1 MASTTV
7 RIPYARRRWPLVAIG
22 LIVAAFV
29 LLTFLSNFYVDL
41 LWYREVQLSQVFWT
55 RIWAQAGLASA
66 FFVTFFAM
74 LLVNLYV
81 TRRLAPRVVALT
93 PEQEIVERFREN
105 VEPYL
110 RWAIP
115 LGAAVLSIF
124 VGLAASGHWQ
134 EFLLWRSRGDIVFG
148 NPEGLFDRDPAFY
161 VFTLP
166 WLKYLQS
173 WLFGS
178 LVGITVIV
186 GIGHFL
192 QGGIRPQAVG
202 LADKVDPQVRAH
214 LSVLLGLILLAR
226 AWGYYL
232 ARFDLLTS
240 ERGVV
245 HGASYT
251 DVNAQLPALTFLTI
265 VAVICALL
273 FFVNARYRV
282 WSLPIIA
289 VGLLL
294 VVSILLGTAYPA
306 FIQQF
311 RVAPNEQQYELEYI
325 EQNIA
330 GTRRAFGLDDIRLEE
345 GPFESRVSAPDIEA
359 NEATVSNI
367 RLWRPA
373 VLKENFQTV
382 QRIRQYY
389 EFEDVDVDRYDMS
402 DGQRRVLMVS
412 GREVSQ
418 EGISADAQ
426 TWQNRHLVYTHGFG
440 AVAAQV
446 NSITADGA
454 PVLTLED
461 LPPEGEPVTEQPR
474 IYYGEVHDPADADF
488 VVVNS
493 LTDELDYEGATGETP
508 FTYDGDGGIELGGLF
523 RRAVFAWRF
532 RDTNLLISGQVQ
544 AESRILINRSIAERA
559 AAPLPFLSF
568 DADPYLAMTDSGYVW
583 IWDAYTTSAGY
594 PYSQS
599 LDMAEATAGLLGPQE
614 VNYIRNS
621 VKAVVDAYDGSVTYY
636 ADLSEPI
643 MQVWDRAFPDV
654 FTPIEQASDE
664 LQSHF
669 RYPENLFQAQAFHFA
684 NYHVVDPA
692 GFYRKQDFWEIPA
705 DPTLQPAGTLTAAS
719 TPDPGA
725 SGRKLLPSYLLMRL
739 PDEDEERFH
748 LVVPFQPENRLN
760 MVGWMAANSDPDGYG
775 ELVAFTFP
783 SGQDVDGPGLVFS
796 RINSDQEFSAARTL
810 LGTGGSEVQFGD
822 LLTIPI
828 EDSILYV
835 LPMYVR
841 ANQEAAVPELK
852 LVMVVNGSSVS
863 VANSLSEAIEDATG
877 AATGGGEPGGE
888 PPPDGGTGTV
898 GQQVQQLLTQAVD
911 HFVAAEAALRNGD
924 LATYQSELE
933 QAQALVERANELAA
947 GSSTEPSP
955 SASPSPT
962 P

>member
-1 MASTTV
+1 MATTV
-7 RIPYARRRWPLVAIG
+7 RIPYARRRWPIV
-22 LIVAAFV
+22 LIAVVVAAFI
-29 LLTFLSNFYVDL
+29 LLTFLSNVYVDI
-41 LWYREVQLSQVFWT
+41 LWYREVGLQQIFWT
-55 RIWAQAGLASA
+55 RIWAQVGLASA
-66 FFVTFFAM
+66 FFVTFFA
-74 LLVNLYV
+74 LLMVNLYV
-81 TRRLAPRVVALT
+81 TRRLAPKVVALT

-115 LGAAVLSIF
+115 LGAAVLSLF

-134 EFLLWRSRGDIVFG
+134 EFLLWRSSDGIVFG
-148 NPEGLFDRDPAFY
+148 NPEGQFDRDPAFY

-173 WLFGS
+173 WLFVS
-178 LVGITVIV
+178 LVGVTVIV
-186 GIGHFL
+186 AVGHFL
-192 QGGIRPQAVG
+192 QGGIRPQAAG
-202 LADKVDPQVRAH
+202 LSDKVDPRVRAH
-214 LSVLLGLILLAR
+214 LSVLLGLILLAK

-232 ARFDLLTS
+232 GRFDLLTS

-251 DVNAQLPALTFLTI
+251 DVKAQLPALTFLTI
-265 VAVICALL
+265 VAVICAVL

-294 VVSILLGTAYPA
+294 IVSILLGTAYPA

-311 RVAPNEQQYELEYI
+311 RVAPNEQQYELPYI
-325 EQNIA
+325 ERNIA
-330 GTRRAFGLDDIRLEE
+330 GTQRAFGLDEVRLEE
-345 GPFESRVSAPDIEA
+345 QARFDATVNEDDVRA
-359 NEATVSNI
+359 NEATVDNI
-367 RLWRPA
+367 RLWRPS
-373 VLKENFQTV
+373 VLVENFQSV

-389 EFEDVDVDRYDMS
+389 EFADVDVDRYEID
-402 DGQRRVLMVS
+402 QERRVLMVS

-418 EGISADAQ
+418 EGISGAAQ

-461 LPPEGEPVTEQPR
+461 IPPDGAPVTQQPR
-474 IYYGEVHDPADADF
+474 IYYGEVNDPDDADF
-488 VVVNS
+488 VVVNTS
-493 LTDELDYEGATGETP
+493 TDELDYEGVSGETP
-508 FTYDGDGGIELGGLF
+508 FTYDGRGGIEVGGLF
-523 RRAVFAWRF
+523 RRALFAWRF
-532 RDTNLLISGQVQ
+532 QDANLLISGQLR

-559 AAPLPFLSF
+559 AAPLPFLTF
-568 DADPYLAMTDSGYVW
+568 DDDPYLAVTEEGYVW
-583 IWDAYTTSAGY
+583 IWDAYTTSDGY

-599 LDMAEATAGLLGPQE
+599 LDLAEATAGLLDPQE

-636 ADLSEPI
+636 ADLDEPI
-643 MQVWDRAFPDV
+643 MQAWDRAFPDV
-654 FTPIEQASDE
+654 FTDRDAAPEE
-664 LQSHF
+664 LKAHF

-684 NYHVVDPA
+684 NYHVEDAVA
-692 GFYRKQDFWEIPA
+692 FYRKQDFWEIPA
-705 DPTLQPAGTLTAAS
+705 DPTIQQVGATPGATE
-719 TPDPGA
+719 TPDQ
-725 SGRKLLPSYLLMRL
+725 SGRKLLPTYQLLKL
-739 PDEDEERFH
+739 PGDDGERFH
-748 LVVPFQPENRLN
+748 LVVPFQPENRQN
-760 MVGWMAANSDPDGYG
+760 MVGWMAANADPEGYG

-783 SGQDVDGPGLVFS
+783 SGQDVDGPGLVFA

-810 LGTGGSEVQFGD
+810 LGSGGSEVQFGD

-841 ANQEAAVPELK
+841 ADQEAAVPELK

-863 VANSLSEAIEDATG
+863 VAPSLPEAIEEATG
-877 AATGGGEPGGE
+877 AVTGEEP
-888 PPPDGGTGTV
+888 PPPDGGGGTV
-898 GQQVQQLLTQAVD
+898 EEQIQRLLAQAVE
-911 HFVAAEAALRNGD
+911 HFAAADAALRDGD

-933 QAQALVERANELAA
+933 QAQGFVEQAAELA
-947 GSSTEPSP
+947 GGGPPDEPVS
-955 SASPSPT
+955 SPSP
-962 P
+962 

>member
-1 MASTTV
+1 MATTTV
-7 RIPYARRRWPLVAIG
+7 RIPYARRRWPMVAIG
-22 LIVAAFV
+22 IIVAAFV
-29 LLTFLSNFYVDL
+29 VLTFLSNFYVDL
-41 LWYREVQLSQVFWT
+41 LWYREVDLSQVFWT
-55 RIWAQAGLASA
+55 RIWTQAGLASA

-81 TRRLAPRVVALT
+81 TRRLAPKVVALT

-148 NPEGLFDRDPAFY
+148 SPEGLFARDPAFY

-214 LSVLLGLILLAR
+214 LSVLLGLILLAK

-232 ARFDLLTS
+232 GRFDLLTS

-294 VVSILLGTAYPA
+294 IVSILLGTAYPA

-311 RVAPNEQQYELEYI
+311 RVAPNEQQYELPFI
-325 EQNIA
+325 ERNIA
-330 GTRRAFGLDDIRLEE
+330 GTRRAFGLEKIRLEE
-345 GPFESRVSAPDIEA
+345 NPFEPRITAEDIEA
-359 NEATVSNI
+359 NEATIANI
-367 RLWRPA
+367 RLWRPS
-373 VLKENFQTV
+373 VLKENFESV

-389 EFEDVDVDRYDMS
+389 DFNDVDVDRYEV
-402 DGQRRVLMVS
+402 DGERRVLMVS
-412 GREVSQ
+412 GREVTQ
-418 EGISADAQ
+418 EGISAAAQ

-440 AVAAQV
+440 TVTAQV
-446 NSITADGA
+446 NATTSDGA
-454 PVLTLED
+454 PLLTLED
-461 LPPEGEPVTEQPR
+461 IPPVGEPVTDQPR
-474 IYYGEVHDPADADF
+474 IYYGEIDEVDF

-493 LTDELDYEGATGETP
+493 LTEELDYEGASGETP
-508 FTYDGDGGIELGGLF
+508 FDYDGLGGIDLGGLF
-523 RRAVFAWRF
+523 RRALFAWRLQ
-532 RDTNLLISGQVQ
+532 DANLLISGQID
-544 AESRILINRSIAERA
+544 ADSRVLINRSIQARA
-559 AAPLPFLSF
+559 ADPLPFLTF
-568 DADPYLAMTDSGYVW
+568 DDDPYLAVTSQGYVW
-583 IWDAYTTSAGY
+583 IWDAYTTSDTY
-594 PYSQS
+594 PYSQAVD
-599 LDMAEATAGLLGPQE
+599 LAEATADLLPPQE
-614 VNYIRNS
+614 VNYLRNS

-636 ADLSEPI
+636 ADLDEPI
-643 MQVWDRAFPDV
+643 MQAWDRAFPGV
-654 FTPIEQASDE
+654 FTPRDE
-664 LQSHF
+664 APPELESHF

-684 NYHVVDPA
+684 NYHVQDPA
-692 GFYRKQDFWEIPA
+692 AFYRKQDFWEIPP
-705 DPTLQPAGTLTAAS
+705 DPTLQQEVTGPDGVPSPA
-719 TPDPGA
+719 PGSSA
-725 SGRKLLPSYLLMRL
+725 RKLLPSYQLMRL
-739 PDEDEERFH
+739 PEAAEERFH
-748 LVVPFQPENRLN
+748 LIIPFQPENRLN
-760 MVGWMAANSDPDGYG
+760 IVGWMAANSDPEGYG
-775 ELVAFTFP
+775 ELVAFTLP
-783 SGQDVDGPGLVFS
+783 PGRDVDGPGIVFS
-796 RINSDQEFSAARTL
+796 RVNSSEEFSEARTL
-810 LGTGGSEVQFGD
+810 LGTGGSQVLFGD

-828 EDSILYV
+828 ENSILYV
-835 LPMYVR
+835 LPVYVR
-841 ANQEAAVPELK
+841 AAGATAVPQLELV
-852 LVMVVNGSSVS
+852 LVVNGSTVTL
-863 VANSLSEAIEDATG
+863 ARSLPDALEAATG
-877 AATGGGEPGGE
+877 ATTGEEPE
-888 PPPDGGTGTV
+888 PPPDGGGTV
-898 GQQVQQLLTQAVD
+898 GQQIERLLSEAVT
-911 HFVAAEAALRNGD
+911 HFAAAQEALRNGD

-947 GSSTEPSP
+947 GTPQEGSTDAPGN
-955 SASPSPT
+955 
-962 P
+962 

>member
-1 MASTTV
+1 MATTTV
-7 RIPYARRRWPLVAIG
+7 RIPYARRRWPMVAIG
-22 LIVAAFV
+22 IIVAAFV
-29 LLTFLSNFYVDL
+29 VLTFLSNFYVDL
-41 LWYREVQLSQVFWT
+41 LWYREVDLSQVFWT
-55 RIWAQAGLASA
+55 RIWTQAGLASA

-81 TRRLAPRVVALT
+81 TRRLAPKVVALT

-148 NPEGLFDRDPAFY
+148 SPEGLFARDPAFY

-214 LSVLLGLILLAR
+214 LSVLLGLILLAK

-232 ARFDLLTS
+232 GRFDLLTS

-294 VVSILLGTAYPA
+294 IVSILLGTAYPA

-311 RVAPNEQQYELEYI
+311 RVAPNEQQYELPFI
-325 EQNIA
+325 ERNIA
-330 GTRRAFGLDDIRLEE
+330 GTRRAFGLEKIRLEE
-345 GPFESRVSAPDIEA
+345 NPFEPRITAEDIEA
-359 NEATVSNI
+359 NEATIANI
-367 RLWRPA
+367 RLWRPS
-373 VLKENFQTV
+373 VLKENFESV

-389 EFEDVDVDRYDMS
+389 DFNDVDVDRYEV
-402 DGQRRVLMVS
+402 DGERRVLMVS
-412 GREVSQ
+412 GREVTQ
-418 EGISADAQ
+418 EGISAAAQ

-440 AVAAQV
+440 TVTAQV
-446 NSITADGA
+446 NATTSDGA
-454 PVLTLED
+454 PLLTLED
-461 LPPEGEPVTEQPR
+461 IPPVGEPVTDQPR
-474 IYYGEVHDPADADF
+474 IYYGEIDEVDF

-493 LTDELDYEGATGETP
+493 LTEELDYEGASGETP
-508 FTYDGDGGIELGGLF
+508 FDYDGLGGIDLGGLF
-523 RRAVFAWRF
+523 RRALFAWRLQ
-532 RDTNLLISGQVQ
+532 DANLLISGQID
-544 AESRILINRSIAERA
+544 ADSRVLINRSIQARA
-559 AAPLPFLSF
+559 ADPLPFLTF
-568 DADPYLAMTDSGYVW
+568 DDDPYLAVTSQGYVW
-583 IWDAYTTSAGY
+583 IWDAYTTSDTY
-594 PYSQS
+594 PYSQAVD
-599 LDMAEATAGLLGPQE
+599 LAEATADLLPPQE
-614 VNYIRNS
+614 VNYLRNS

-636 ADLSEPI
+636 ADLDEPI
-643 MQVWDRAFPDV
+643 MQAWDRAFPGV
-654 FTPIEQASDE
+654 FTPRDE
-664 LQSHF
+664 APPELESHF

-684 NYHVVDPA
+684 NYHVQDPA
-692 GFYRKQDFWEIPA
+692 AFYRKQDFWEIPP
-705 DPTLQPAGTLTAAS
+705 DPTLQQEVTGPDGVPSPA
-719 TPDPGA
+719 PGSSA
-725 SGRKLLPSYLLMRL
+725 RKLLPSYQLMRL
-739 PDEDEERFH
+739 PEAAEERFH
-748 LVVPFQPENRLN
+748 LIIPFQPENRLN
-760 MVGWMAANSDPDGYG
+760 IVGWMAANSDPEGYG
-775 ELVAFTFP
+775 ELVAFTLP
-783 SGQDVDGPGLVFS
+783 PGRDVDGPGIVFS
-796 RINSDQEFSAARTL
+796 RVNSSEEFSEARTL
-810 LGTGGSEVQFGD
+810 LGTGGSQVLFGD

-828 EDSILYV
+828 ENSILYV
-835 LPMYVR
+835 LPVYVR
-841 ANQEAAVPELK
+841 AAGATAVPQLELV
-852 LVMVVNGSSVS
+852 LVVNGSTVTL
-863 VANSLSEAIEDATG
+863 ARSLSDALEAATG
-877 AATGGGEPGGE
+877 ATTGEEPE
-888 PPPDGGTGTV
+888 PPPDGGGTV
-898 GQQVQQLLTQAVD
+898 GQQIERLLSEAVT
-911 HFVAAEAALRNGD
+911 HFAAAQEALRNGD

-947 GSSTEPSP
+947 GTPQEGSTDAPGN
-955 SASPSPT
+955 
-962 P
+962 

>member
-1 MASTTV
+1 MATTTV
-7 RIPYARRRWPLVAIG
+7 RIPYARRRWPVVAIG

-29 LLTFLSNFYVDL
+29 LLTFLSNFYVDI
-41 LWYREVQLSQVFWT
+41 LWYREVGLSQVFWT

-66 FFVTFFAM
+66 FFVTFFA
-74 LLVNLYV
+74 LLMVNLYV
-81 TRRLAPRVVALT
+81 TRRLAPRVVAMT

-115 LGAAVLSIF
+115 LGAAVLSLF

-134 EFLLWRSRGDIVFG
+134 EFLLWRSRSGIVFG
-148 NPEGLFDRDPAFY
+148 NPEGLFDRDPAFF

-178 LVGITVIV
+178 LVGITAIV

-202 LADKVDPQVRAH
+202 LSDKVDPQVRAH
-214 LSVLLGLILLAR
+214 LSVLLGLILLAK

-232 ARFDLLTS
+232 GRFDLLVS

-294 VVSILLGTAYPA
+294 IVSILLGTAYPA

-311 RVAPNEQQYELEYI
+311 RVSPNEQQYELPYI
-325 EQNIA
+325 ERNIA
-330 GTRRAFGLDDIRLEE
+330 GTRRAFGLDQIRLEE
-345 GPFESRVSAPDIEA
+345 RPFEARVTEQDVGA
-359 NEATVSNI
+359 NEATIANI
-367 RLWRPA
+367 RLWRPS
-373 VLKENFQTV
+373 VLKENFQSV
-382 QRIRQYY
+382 QRSRQYY
-389 EFEDVDVDRYDMS
+389 EFEDVDVDRYEVGV
-402 DGQRRVLMVS
+402 DGEKRVLMVS

-418 EGISADAQ
+418 EGISGQAQ

-454 PVLTLED
+454 PLLTLED
-461 LPPEGEPVTEQPR
+461 IPPEGEPTTVQPR
-474 IYYGEVHDPADADF
+474 IYYGEVSDPDDAPF

-493 LTDELDYEGATGETP
+493 LTNELDYEGASGETP
-508 FTYDGDGGIELGGLF
+508 FAYDGQGGIELGGLF
-523 RRAVFAWRF
+523 RRALFAWRF
-532 RDTNLLISGQVQ
+532 RDANILISGQLQ

-559 AAPLPFLSF
+559 AAPLPFLTF
-568 DADPYLAMTDSGYVW
+568 DDDPYLAITSEGYVW
-583 IWDAYTTSAGY
+583 IWDAYTTSDGY
-594 PYSQS
+594 PYSQAVD
-599 LDMAEATAGLLGPQE
+599 LEEATAGLLGSQR

-621 VKAVVDAYDGSVTYY
+621 VKTVVGAYDGSVTYY
-636 ADLSEPI
+636 ADLNEPI
-643 MQVWDRAFPDV
+643 MQAWDRAFPGV
-654 FTPIEQASDE
+654 FTPIEQAPEE
-664 LQSHF
+664 LRSHF

-684 NYHVVDPA
+684 NYHVEDPA

-705 DPTLQPAGTLTAAS
+705 DPTLQPASAADEATLSA
-719 TPDPGA
+719 DQ
-725 SGRKLLPSYLLMRL
+725 SGRKLLPSYLLMKL
-739 PDEDEERFH
+739 PGDAEERFH

-775 ELVAFTFP
+775 ELVAFRFP
-783 SGQDVDGPGLVFS
+783 SGQDVDGPGLIFS
-796 RINSDQEFSAARTL
+796 RINSDQEFSEARTL
-810 LGTGGSEVQFGD
+810 LGTGGSQVQFGD

-852 LVMVVNGSSVS
+852 LVMVVNEKSVS
-863 VANSLSEAIEDATG
+863 VATSLAEAIEDATG
-877 AATGGGEPGGE
+877 AVTGGGPE
-888 PPPDGGTGTV
+888 PPPDGGGGTV
-898 GQQVQQLLTQAVD
+898 DEQIQQLLTQAVD
-911 HFVAAEAALRNGD
+911 HFIAAEAALRNGD

-933 QAQALVERANELAA
+933 QAQALVEHANELAA
-947 GSSTEPSP
+947 GSSGEPSP
-955 SASPSPT
+955 SPSPSP
-962 P
+962 

>member
-74 LLVNLYV
+74 LLGNLYV
-81 TRRLAPRVVALT
+81 TRRLAPKVVALT

-105 VEPYL
+105 IEPYL

-148 NPEGLFDRDPAFY
+148 NPDGLFERDPAFY

-214 LSVLLGLILLAR
+214 LSVLLGLILLAK

-232 ARFDLLTS
+232 GRFDLLTS

-245 HGASYT
+245 QGASYT
-251 DVNAQLPALTFLTI
+251 DVKAQLPALTFLTI

-311 RVAPNEQQYELEYI
+311 RVAPNEQQKELPYI
-325 EQNIA
+325 ELNIA
-330 GTRRAFGLDDIRLEE
+330 GTRRAFGLDEIRLEE
-345 GPFESRVSAPDIEA
+345 RPFESRVSAPDIEA

-367 RLWRPA
+367 RLWRPT

-461 LPPEGEPVTEQPR
+461 IPPEGEPVTEQPR

-493 LTDELDYEGATGETP
+493 LTDELDYEGATGETA

-544 AESRILINRSIAERA
+544 AESRILINRSIVERA
-559 AAPLPFLSF
+559 AQPLPFLTF

-583 IWDAYTTSAGY
+583 IWDAYTTSDGY

-599 LDMAEATAGLLGPQE
+599 LDMAEATAGLLGPQQ

-643 MQVWDRAFPDV
+643 MQVWDRAFPGV
-654 FTPIEQASDE
+654 FTPIEQAPDE

-669 RYPENLFQAQAFHFA
+669 RYPENIFQAQAFHFA
-684 NYHVVDPA
+684 NYHVEDPA

-705 DPTLQPAGTLTAAS
+705 DPTLQAAGSLTGAS

-725 SGRKLLPSYLLMRL
+725 AGRKLLPSYLLMKL
-739 PDEDEERFH
+739 PGDAEERFH

-760 MVGWMAANSDPDGYG
+760 MVGWMAANSDPTDYG

-783 SGQDVDGPGLVFS
+783 SGRDVDGPGLVFS

-863 VANSLSEAIEDATG
+863 VANSLSEAIQEATG
-877 AATGGGEPGGE
+877 ATGGGEQ

-898 GQQVQQLLTQAVD
+898 DQQIQQLLTQAVE
-911 HFVAAEAALRNGD
+911 HFTAADAALRDGD

-933 QAQALVERANELAA
+933 QAQSLVERANELLATGA
-947 GSSTEPSP
+947 SPSP
-955 SASPSPT
+955 SASPSASP
-962 P
+962 

>member
-1 MASTTV
+1 MATTTV
-7 RIPYARRRWPLVAIG
+7 RIPYARRRWPMVAIG

-29 LLTFLSNFYVDL
+29 LLTFLSNFYVDI
-41 LWYREVQLSQVFWT
+41 LWYREVGLSQVFWT

-66 FFVTFFAM
+66 FFVTFFAL

-81 TRRLAPRVVALT
+81 TRRLAPKVVALT

-134 EFLLWRSRGDIVFG
+134 EFLLWRSSDGIVFG
-148 NPEGLFDRDPAFY
+148 NAEQLFDRDPAFY

-178 LVGITVIV
+178 LVGVTVIV
-186 GIGHFL
+186 AIGHFL

-202 LADKVDPQVRAH
+202 LHDKVDPQVRAH
-214 LSVLLGLILLAR
+214 LSVLLGLILLAK

-232 ARFDLLTS
+232 GRFDLLTS

-294 VVSILLGTAYPA
+294 IVSILLGTAYPA

-311 RVAPNEQQYELEYI
+311 RVGPNEQQYEREFI
-325 EQNIA
+325 RRNIA
-330 GTRRAFGLDDIRLEE
+330 GTRFAFALDEIRLEE
-345 GPFESRVSAPDIEA
+345 RPFVSSVSEEDARA
-359 NEATVSNI
+359 NEATIANI
-367 RLWRPA
+367 RLWRPS
-373 VLKENFQTV
+373 VLKENFQSV

-389 EFEDVDVDRYDMS
+389 EFEDVDVDRYDLV
-402 DGQRRVLMVS
+402 DGERRVLMVS

-461 LPPEGEPVTEQPR
+461 IPPGGEPATEQPR
-474 IYYGEVHDPADADF
+474 IYYGEVNDPADADF

-493 LTDELDYEGATGETP
+493 LTDELDYEGASGQTP
-508 FTYDGDGGIELGGLF
+508 FTYDGQGGIELGGLF
-523 RRAVFAWRF
+523 RRSLFAWRF
-532 RDTNLLISGQVQ
+532 RDANILISGQVQ

-559 AAPLPFLSF
+559 AEPLPFLRF
-568 DADPYLAMTDSGYVW
+568 DADPYLALTSEGYVW
-583 IWDAYTTSAGY
+583 IWDAYTTSDGY
-594 PYSQS
+594 PYSQA
-599 LDMAEATAGLLGPQE
+599 LDLGEATAGLLGPQE

-621 VKAVVDAYDGSVTYY
+621 VKAVVDAYNGSVTYY
-636 ADLSEPI
+636 ADLDEPI
-643 MQVWDRAFPDV
+643 MQAWDRAFPGV
-654 FTPIEQASDE
+654 FTPIEQAPE
-664 LQSHF
+664 EVRSHF
-669 RYPENLFQAQAFHFA
+669 RYPENLFQAQTFHFA
-684 NYHVVDPA
+684 NYHVEDPA

-705 DPTLQPAGTLTAAS
+705 DPTIQPVSDEGLS
-719 TPDPGA
+719 TPSPDTT
-725 SGRKLLPSYLLMRL
+725 GRKLLPSYLLMKL
-739 PDEDEERFH
+739 PGDEEERFH
-748 LVVPFQPENRLN
+748 LVIPFQPENRLN
-760 MVGWMAANSDPDGYG
+760 MVGWMAANSDPEGYG

-783 SGQDVDGPGLVFS
+783 SGRDVDGPGLIFS
-796 RINSDQEFSAARTL
+796 RINSDQEFSEARTL

-852 LVMVVNGSSVS
+852 LVMVVNGASVS
-863 VANSLSEAIEDATG
+863 VATSLPEAIEEATG
-877 AATGGGEPGGE
+877 AVAGEE
-888 PPPDGGTGTV
+888 PQPPDGGGGTV
-898 GQQVQQLLTQAVD
+898 DQRIQRLLTQAVE
-911 HFVAAEAALRNGD
+911 HFAAAEAALRNGD

-933 QAQALVERANELAA
+933 LAQTAVERANELLAA
-947 GSSTEPSP
+947 G
-955 SASPSPT
+955 ASPSPS
-962 P
+962 PSPSP

>member
-1 MASTTV
+1 MATTTV
-7 RIPYARRRWPLVAIG
+7 RIPYPRRRWPMVAIG
-22 LIVAAFV
+22 IIVAAFV

-41 LWYREVQLSQVFWT
+41 LWYREVELSQVFWT

-74 LLVNLYV
+74 LLANLFV
-81 TRRLAPRVVALT
+81 TRRLAPKVVALT
-93 PEQEIVERFREN
+93 PEQEIVQRFREN

-134 EFLLWRSRGDIVFG
+134 EFLLWRSRGDTVFG
-148 NPEGLFDRDPAFY
+148 NPERLFGRDPAFY

-214 LSVLLGLILLAR
+214 LSVLLGLILLAK

-232 ARFDLLTS
+232 GRFDLLTS

-265 VAVICALL
+265 VAVICAVL

-294 VVSILLGTAYPA
+294 IVSILLGTAYPA

-311 RVAPNEQQYELEYI
+311 RVAPNEQQYELPFI
-325 EQNIA
+325 ERNIA
-330 GTRRAFGLDDIRLEE
+330 GTHRAFGLDDIRLEE
-345 GPFESRVSAPDIEA
+345 QDRFAQTVTEDDARA
-359 NEATVSNI
+359 NEATIANI
-367 RLWRPA
+367 RLWRPS
-373 VLKENFQTV
+373 VLNENFQSV

-389 EFEDVDVDRYDMS
+389 EFADVDVDRYQI
-402 DGQRRVLMVS
+402 GQDRRVLMVS

-418 EGISADAQ
+418 GGISAAAQ

-461 LPPEGEPVTEQPR
+461 IPPQGEPVTEQPR
-474 IYYGEVHDPADADF
+474 IYYGEVHDPDDADF

-493 LTDELDYEGATGETP
+493 LTDELDYEGVTGETP
-508 FTYDGDGGIELGGLF
+508 FTYDGEGGIELGGLF
-523 RRAVFAWRF
+523 RRALFAWRF
-532 RDTNLLISGQVQ
+532 RDANILISGQLQ

-559 AAPLPFLSF
+559 AAPLPFLTF
-568 DADPYLAMTDSGYVW
+568 DDDPYLAVTDDGYVW
-583 IWDAYTTSAGY
+583 IWDAYTTSDGY

-599 LDMAEATAGLLGPQE
+599 LDLAEATAGLLDPQE

-636 ADLSEPI
+636 ASLDEPI
-643 MQVWDRAFPDV
+643 MQAWDRAFPGV
-654 FTPIEQASDE
+654 FTDIDDAPQD
-664 LQSHF
+664 LRDHF

-684 NYHVVDPA
+684 NYHVEDA
-692 GFYRKQDFWEIPA
+692 AAFYRKQDFWEIPA
-705 DPTLQPAGTLTAAS
+705 DPTIQAVTTDGTSLSPS
-719 TPDPGA
+719 TT
-725 SGRKLLPSYLLMRL
+725 GRKLLPSYQLLKL
-739 PDEDEERFH
+739 PGDDEERFH
-748 LVVPFQPENRLN
+748 LVIPFQPENRLN
-760 MVGWMAANSDPDGYG
+760 MVGWMAANSDPVGYG
-775 ELVAFTFP
+775 ELVAFTLP
-783 SGQDVDGPGLVFS
+783 SGQDVDGPGLIFS
-796 RINSDQEFSAARTL
+796 RINSDQEFSEARTL

-841 ANQEAAVPELK
+841 ANQQAAVPELK
-852 LVMVVNGSSVS
+852 LVMVVNGASVS
-863 VANSLSEAIEDATG
+863 VATSLSEAIEAATG
-877 AATGGGEPGGE
+877 ATTGGEP

-898 GQQVQQLLTQAVD
+898 DQRIQQLLAQAVD
-911 HFVAAEAALRNGD
+911 HFAAAEAALRDGD

-933 QAQALVERANELAA
+933 RAQLLVERANELAA
-947 GSSTEPSP
+947 GTPQEGSSNAPGS
-955 SASPSPT
+955 
-962 P
+962 

>member
-1 MASTTV
+1 MATTV
-7 RIPYARRRWPLVAIG
+7 RIPYARRRWPIVAIG
-22 LIVAAFV
+22 VVVGAFV
-29 LLTFLSNFYVDL
+29 LLSFLSNFYVDI
-41 LWYREVQLSQVFWT
+41 LWYREVGLSQVFWT
-55 RIWAQAGLASA
+55 RIWAQAGLVSA
-66 FFVTFFAM
+66 FFVTFFA
-74 LLVNLYV
+74 LLMVNLYV

-115 LGAAVLSIF
+115 LGAAVLSLF

-134 EFLLWRSRGDIVFG
+134 EFLLWRSQSGIEFG
-148 NPEGLFDRDPAFY
+148 NPEDLFGRDPAFF

-166 WLKYLQS
+166 WLQYLQS

-232 ARFDLLTS
+232 GRFELLTS

-311 RVAPNEQQYELEYI
+311 RVGPNEQQYELQYI
-325 EQNIA
+325 KRNID
-330 GTRRAFGLDDIRLEE
+330 GTQRAFGLDEIRLEAR
-345 GPFESRVSAPDIEA
+345 PFESRVSAADIEA
-359 NEATVSNI
+359 NDATVSNI
-367 RLWRPA
+367 RLWRPSI
-373 VLKENFQTV
+373 LKENFQSV

-389 EFEDVDVDRYDMS
+389 EFEDVDVDRYDV
-402 DGQRRVLMVS
+402 GNGERRVLMVS

-418 EGISADAQ
+418 EGISAGAQ

-440 AVAAQV
+440 SVAAQV

-461 LPPEGEPVTEQPR
+461 IPPEGEPETEQPR
-474 IYYGEVHDPADADF
+474 IYYGEVSDPQDAEF

-493 LTDELDYEGATGETP
+493 LTDELDYEGASGETP
-508 FTYDGDGGIELGGLF
+508 FTYTGRGGIELGGLF
-523 RRAVFAWRF
+523 RRALFAWRF
-532 RDTNLLISGQVQ
+532 RDANILISGQLQ

-559 AAPLPFLSF
+559 ATPLPFLTF
-568 DADPYLAMTDSGYVW
+568 DADPYLAITSEGYMW
-583 IWDAYTTSAGY
+583 IWDAYTTSDGY
-594 PYSQS
+594 PYSQAVDLS
-599 LDMAEATAGLLGPQE
+599 ESTAGLLGSQR
-614 VNYIRNS
+614 VNYMRNS
-621 VKAVVDAYDGSVTYY
+621 VKAVVDAYNGSVTYY
-636 ADLSEPI
+636 ADLDEPI
-643 MQVWDRAFPDV
+643 MQAWDRAFPGV
-654 FTPIEQASDE
+654 FTSRDQAPDE
-664 LQSHF
+664 LRDHF
-669 RYPENLFQAQAFHFA
+669 RYPENLFQTQAFHFA
-684 NYHVVDPA
+684 NYHVEDPA
-692 GFYRKQDFWEIPA
+692 GFYRKQDFWEIPV
-705 DPTLQPAGTLTAAS
+705 DPTDQSVSAQTTDATASADA
-719 TPDPGA
+719 T
-725 SGRKLLPSYLLMRL
+725 GRKLLPSYLLMKL
-739 PDEDEERFH
+739 PGDQEERFH

-775 ELVAFTFP
+775 ELVAFTLP
-783 SGQDVDGPGLVFS
+783 SGRDVDGPGLIFS
-796 RINSDQEFSAARTL
+796 RINSDQEFSSARTL
-810 LGTGGSEVQFGD
+810 LGTEGSEVRFGD

-841 ANQEAAVPELK
+841 ANQAAAVPELK

-863 VANSLSEAIEDATG
+863 VASSLAEAIEDATG
-877 AATGGGEPGGE
+877 AVSGGGPE
-888 PPPDGGTGTV
+888 PPPDGGGTTD
-898 GQQVQQLLTQAVD
+898 QQIRQLLTQAVD
-911 HFVAAEAALRNGD
+911 HFAAAQAALRNGD

-933 QAQALVERANELAA
+933 QAQSLVERANELAA
-947 GSSTEPSP
+947 GSSEPSP
-955 SASPSPT
+955 SPSP
-962 P
+962 

>member
-1 MASTTV
+1 MATTV
-7 RIPYARRRWPLVAIG
+7 RIPYARRRWPMVAIG

-66 FFVTFFAM
+66 FFITFFAM

-81 TRRLAPRVVALT
+81 TRRLAPKVVALT

-148 NPEGLFDRDPAFY
+148 NPEGLFERDPAFY

-186 GIGHFL
+186 GVGHFL

-232 ARFDLLTS
+232 GRFDLLTS

-245 HGASYT
+245 QGASYT

-294 VVSILLGTAYPA
+294 VVSILVGTAYPA

-311 RVAPNEQQYELEYI
+311 RVAPNEQQYELRFI
-325 EQNIA
+325 ERNIA
-330 GTRRAFGLDDIRLEE
+330 GTRRAFGLDQIRLEE
-345 GPFESRVSAPDIEA
+345 RRFVPSVSAEDVRA
-359 NEATVSNI
+359 NEATIANI
-367 RLWRPA
+367 RLWRPS
-373 VLKENFQTV
+373 VLKENFQSV

-389 EFEDVDVDRYDMS
+389 EFQDVDVDRYELTN
-402 DGQRRVLMVS
+402 GERRVLMIS

-461 LPPEGEPVTEQPR
+461 IPPEGEPATEQPR
-474 IYYGEVHDPADADF
+474 IYYGEVNDPADADF

-493 LTDELDYEGATGETP
+493 LTDELDYEGAAGQTP
-508 FTYDGDGGIELGGLF
+508 FTYDGKGGIELGGLF

-532 RDTNLLISGQVQ
+532 RDVNLLISGQVQ
-544 AESRILINRSIAERA
+544 AESRILMNRSIVERA
-559 AAPLPFLSF
+559 ADPLPFLTF
-568 DADPYLAMTDSGYVW
+568 DADPYLAVTNDGYVW
-583 IWDAYTTSAGY
+583 IWDAYTTSDGY

-599 LDMAEATAGLLGPQE
+599 VDMTEATAGLLGPQE

-636 ADLSEPI
+636 ADLNEPI
-643 MQVWDRAFPDV
+643 MQVWDRAFPGV
-654 FTPIEQASDE
+654 FTPIEQAPLEFRS
-664 LQSHF
+664 QF
-669 RYPENLFQAQAFHFA
+669 RYPENLFQAQAFQFA
-684 NYHVVDPA
+684 NYHVQDPA

-705 DPTLQPAGTLTAAS
+705 DPTLQPAGTLTGAS

-725 SGRKLLPSYLLMRL
+725 TGRKLLPSYQLMKL
-739 PDEDEERFH
+739 PGDTQERFH

-783 SGQDVDGPGLVFS
+783 SGRDVDGPGLIFS
-796 RINSDQEFSAARTL
+796 RINSDQEFSEARTL

-863 VANSLSEAIEDATG
+863 VATSLPEAIEEATG
-877 AATGGGEPGGE
+877 AITGGE
-888 PPPDGGTGTV
+888 PPPPGGGTGTV
-898 GQQVQQLLTQAVD
+898 DQRIQQLLTQAVE
-911 HFVAAEAALRNGD
+911 HFAAADAALRDGD
-924 LATYQSELE
+924 LATYQSELAL
-933 QAQALVERANELAA
+933 AQSLVERANELLAA
-947 GSSTEPSP
+947 GASPSPSP
-955 SASPSPT
+955 SASPSP
-962 P
+962 